1 MCEASV
7 RARICQLTSAVEEKK
22 TSPLAS
28 RKKFAKEI
36 CRKKEAADQN
46 A

>member
-1 MCEASV
+1 MCPRVFANELLLV
-7 RARICQLTSAVEEKK
+7 KK
-22 TSPLAS
+22 KNLAS

>member
-7 RARICQLTSAVEEKK
+7 RARICQVLLLLKK
-22 TSPLAS
+22 KNLAS
-28 RKKFAKEI
+28 RNKFAKEI

-46 A
+46 V